1 MLLAGAH
8 LRNGIVLLTAT
19 AVDQIQIRPHLP
31 VDFFPRNAVRF
42 SDKSHELLQVPTF
55 VDDVLRA
62 NLAVRIHKGGSFAT
76 GEHFTLIF
84 REQFVAVGALIQ
96 VVLVFFEQ

>member
-8 LRNGIVLLTAT
+8 LRYGVVLLTAT
-19 AVDQIQIRPHLP
+19 AVDQIQIRPDLP

-42 SDKSHELLQVPTF
+42 SDKRHELLQVPTF
-55 VDDVLRA
+55 VDDMLRA
-62 NLAVRIHKGGSFAT
+62 NLAVRVHKGGSFAAR
-76 GEHFTLIF
+76 EHFSLIF
-84 REQFVAVGALIQ
+84 REQFVAVGALVQ